1 MRQKNKQYVNTKPIS
16 IGKPKIK
23 RVVLSGKDSF
33 KYFIGYKNKTNA
45 VPFSVPLYIKLLQM
59 YAFAGY
65 F

>member
-16 IGKPKIK
+16 IGKLKIK